1 MLTRIDIENYK
12 SIDKL
17 SVELGRFNVIIGE
30 NGAGKSNILEAIG
43 LAAARMANKLD
54 NEFLASRG
62 IRVTRPELM
71 RANFKKGN
79 KEKDLLLRLHF
90 GNEFYNLLL
99 SNDNQ
104 SYSKWYEKGSENVQ
118 FAKDSHPL
126 NIMLS
131 NILEIHQIEVFKAF
145 NDPQNAKVSHRDL
158 VEEVK
163 KTIIKLA
170 FTSKNI
176 SDFLLYSPNE
186 KEIRTCEDDTQFEPL
201 VIHFEGLFK
210 LLRVMSQNEKA
221 EFKTLKEHLKLL
233 GWFSDFNIEPSEFSE
248 ERKLAIKDKFL
259 KGDLKY
265 FDQKSSNEGFLFLLF
280 YLALFLSKETP
291 KFFAVE
297 NIETSLNPKLC
308 TKLIKLLNDISKEK
322 EKQVILTTHN
332 PAILDGLDLNDD
344 EQRLFVVHRNTKG
357 HTKITRIERKE
368 GAAAKVKL
376 SEAFMNG
383 YLGGLPEN
391 F

>member
-1 MLTRIDIENYK
+1 
-12 SIDKL
+12 
-17 SVELGRFNVIIGE
+17 LG
-30 NGAGKSNILEAIG
+30 
-43 LAAARMANKLD
+43 
-54 NEFLASRG
+54 
-62 IRVTRPELM
+62 
-71 RANFKKGN
+71 
-79 KEKDLLLRLHF
+79 
-90 GNEFYNLLL
+90 
-99 SNDNQ
+99 
-104 SYSKWYEKGSENVQ
+104 
-118 FAKDSHPL
+118 
-126 NIMLS
+126 
-131 NILEIHQIEVFKAF
+131 IHG
-145 NDPQNAKVSHRDL
+145 
-158 VEEVK
+158 
-163 KTIIKLA
+163 
-170 FTSKNI
+170 
-176 SDFLLYSPNE
+176 
-186 KEIRTCEDDTQFEPL
+186 
-201 VIHFEGLFK
+201 EGLFK

-221 EFKTLKEHLKLL
+221 EFKTLKENLKLL

-308 TKLIKLLNDISKEK
+308 TKLIKLLNGISKDK

-357 HTKITRIERKE
+357 HTKITRIHSKE